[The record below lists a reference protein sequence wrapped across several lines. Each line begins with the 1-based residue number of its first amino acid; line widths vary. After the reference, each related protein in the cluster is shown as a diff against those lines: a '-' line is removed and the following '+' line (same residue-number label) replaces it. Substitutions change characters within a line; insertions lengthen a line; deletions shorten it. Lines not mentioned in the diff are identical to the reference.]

1 MTDQPTDTKPWG
13 DDFDEAKA
21 WTLIQNLRADKTRL
35 TDSLTTE
42 RQAREVADTAAKS
55 SDTDGKIAAAA
66 EKRATT
72 AERSLYVERALR
84 KHAIDEDLVDFL
96 TGDTEEEILARAE
109 RLAKVSSP
117 KPEGGKPAGDKP
129 DGEAGDKPDAD
140 KPEEGLPG
148 RPQPGLTPGHGGT
161 PPEPFDADAV
171 VTSIRK
177 SPR

>member
-13 DDFDEAKA
+13 DDFDETKA

-35 TDSLTTE
+35 TESLATE
-42 RQAREVADTAAKS
+42 RQARETAEEAAKS
-55 SDTDGKIAAAA
+55 SDTDGKIAAA
-66 EKRATT
+66 EKRATD

-84 KHAIDEDLVDFL
+84 KHSIDEDLVDFL

-109 RLAKVSSP
+109 RLAKVSTP
-117 KPEGGKPAGDKP
+117 KADGEKPAADKP
-129 DGEAGDKPDAD
+129 DGEEGDKPA
-140 KPEEGLPG
+140 PELPE
-148 RPQPGLTPGHGGT
+148 RPTPGLTPGHGGT